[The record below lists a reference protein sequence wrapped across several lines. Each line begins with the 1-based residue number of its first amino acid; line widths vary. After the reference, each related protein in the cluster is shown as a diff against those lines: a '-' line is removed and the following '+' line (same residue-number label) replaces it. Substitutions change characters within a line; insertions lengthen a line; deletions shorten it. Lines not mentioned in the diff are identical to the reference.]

1 MPRYFFHMTGT
12 HSHRDDE
19 GVELDSRRRA
29 RTQAFHSL
37 GELLRDTTPG
47 EHDQFDLELEV
58 TNDRAATIFRL
69 RVTATDFDSGEAGRT
84 TDYDR

>member
-19 GVELDSRRRA
+19 GVELDSPSRA
-29 RTQAFHSL
+29 RAQAFHSL

-47 EHDQFDLELEV
+47 EQDRFELELEV
-58 TNDRAATIFRL
+58 TNDKATTIFRL
-69 RVTATDFDSGEAGRT
+69 RVTATDFDSDEAGRV
-84 TDYDR
+84 TDS

>member
-19 GVELDSRRRA
+19 GVELDGHRRA
-29 RTQAFHSL
+29 RAQAFHTL

-47 EHDQFDLELEV
+47 EQDRFELELEV
-58 TNDRAATIFRL
+58 TNDRATTIFRL
-69 RVTATDFDSGEAGRT
+69 CVTATDLGSGEAGRG
-84 TDYDR
+84 TDS